1 MAEQVVY
8 SEEHRYAGTFDGI
21 GSLGDSLVVLDW
33 KTSNRAYPEMGLQVA
48 AYAKAFTEMHKLPI
62 SEAWI
67 IRISKD
73 LPTANTA
80 PFEALRV
87 ADIGRSFELF
97 LAALALW
104 RGMKQQHWG

>member
-1 MAEQVVY
+1 
-8 SEEHRYAGTFDGI
+8 
-21 GSLGDSLVVLDW
+21 
-33 KTSNRAYPEMGLQVA
+33 MGLQVA